1 MITIILTILLLLFII
16 VVIIII
22 IIIINTMIL
31 ILKIANKLHCKSSAI
46 IITTFKKICQLAV
59 QKCKYSDLQTTLRAQ
74 KRPHSPEI

>member
-22 IIIINTMIL
+22 IINTIIL

-46 IITTFKKICQLAV
+46 IITTFKKICQLAE
-59 QKCKYSDLQTTLRAQ
+59 QKCKYSDLQTIFRAQ
-74 KRPHSPEI
+74 TRPHSPEI

>member
-22 IIIINTMIL
+22 IINTIIL

-74 KRPHSPEI
+74 KRPHSPET